1 MKNYI
6 LLALVLTHSLN
17 LYSQELELSYYL
29 PKSNNYNQDIPKP
42 SEVIGHEVGE
52 WHVTH
57 DKLVKYMYAV
67 ANSSERIIIEETGKT
82 YENRP
87 LVILKVSSEEN
98 IKNLTSIRESHLEIS
113 NGVKKSDFK
122 NMPAIVYQGYSV
134 HGNEASASNAAL
146 LGIYY
151 LAASNEPE
159 TLEILNNSVIL
170 FDPCL
175 NPDGLQRF
183 ANWVNSNKN
192 LVPNPDNNDR
202 EFSEVWPGGRTN
214 HYWFDLNRDWLPVQL
229 PESQARVKT
238 YTDWL
243 PNIVTDH
250 HEMGTNSTFFF
261 QPGIPSRVNPLIP
274 NLNQKLTEKVAKYH
288 ANFLDKIGSLYY
300 SKENYDDFYFGKGS
314 TYPDANGGIGIL
326 FEQGSSRGHIQNS
339 QNGVLTFPF
348 TIRNQL
354 TTTLSTLK
362 AVSELRIELLSYMND
377 FYVNNFND
385 SRKSKFKGIGF
396 GNSHDNTSSFELASI
411 LKAHKIKVIET
422 DGKKFKYFVPL
433 QQKKS
438 KLIKAMFD
446 TQTKFEDSLF
456 YDVSAWTF
464 PLAFNLNYEFLKEN
478 LSGNELFDKRSGKI
492 SGFSSYGYL
501 IKPYDYNI
509 PRFINFLQEN
519 GIRLKSSSKKFKI
532 KNSYYDY
539 GTLLIPVV
547 GQSKKPEKIFELL
560 TEISEK
566 TGIDVYSLSS
576 GYEDN
581 IGFGSNSFTTIK
593 KPKIGLIVG
602 NGIRSY
608 DAGEI
613 WHLFDTRYG
622 IPITKL
628 DVKNLNRTNLTE
640 YSHIIL
646 PSYSGSSINI
656 DKIKDYLKG
665 GGNIVAYRNSIN
677 WLEKNK
683 IVSVDFLKNERYA
696 SDVSYEDRGKFTG
709 SQVIGGTIF
718 NTKIDKSHP
727 INFGIKNND
736 LPIFK
741 NNTIF
746 MKPDVNSYNNPIT
759 YSKNPLLSG
768 YISDE
773 NLELLK
779 KSVPF
784 KIKRYSAGK
793 IFLFSDNTNFRA
805 FWYGTNRLL
814 MNSIYLSNK
823 M

>member
-6 LLALVLTHSLN
+6 LLAVVLTYSFN
-17 LYSQELELSYYL
+17 LYSQEVKLSYYL
-29 PKSNNYNQDIPKP
+29 PNSDNYNQDIPKP
-42 SEVIGHEVGE
+42 SEIIGHEVGE

-57 DKLVKYMYAV
+57 DKLVQYMYAV
-67 ANSSERIIIEETGKT
+67 ANSSERIVIEETGKT

-87 LVILKVSSEEN
+87 LLILKVSSEEN
-98 IKNLTSIRESHLEIS
+98 IKNLTSIKNSHLEIS
-113 NGVKKSDFK
+113 NGIKKSDFK

-146 LGIYY
+146 LGIYH

-159 TLEILNNSVIL
+159 TLKILNNSVIL

-229 PESQARVKT
+229 PESKARVKT

-300 SKENYDDFYFGKGS
+300 SKEDYDDFYFGKGS

-362 AVSELRIELLSYMND
+362 AASELRIELLSYMND

-396 GNSHDNTSSFELASI
+396 GNNHDKTSSYQLASI

-464 PLAFNLNYEFLKEN
+464 PLAFNLNYKFLKEN
-478 LSGNELFDKRSGKI
+478 LSGNELFDKRTGKI
-492 SGFSSYGYL
+492 SGYSNYGYL
-501 IKPYDYNI
+501 VKPYDYNI

-519 GIRLKSSSKKFKI
+519 GIRLKSSSKIFKI
-532 KNSYYDY
+532 KNNYFDY

-547 GQSKKPEKIFELL
+547 GQAIKPEKIFELL

-602 NGIRSY
+602 SGIRSY

-613 WHLFDTRYG
+613 WHLFDTRYS
-622 IPITKL
+622 IPITKI
-628 DVKNLNRTNLTE
+628 DVKNLNRTKLTE

-656 DKIKDYLKG
+656 DSIKSYLKA

-683 IVSVDFLKNERYA
+683 IVSVDFHKNERYA
-696 SDVSYEDRGKFTG
+696 SNVSFEDRGKFTG

-746 MKPDVNSYNNPIT
+746 MIPDENSYNNPIT

-768 YISDE
+768 YISDK

-793 IFLFSDNTNFRA
+793 IFLFSENTNFRA

>member
-6 LLALVLTHSLN
+6 LLAVVLTYSFN
-17 LYSQELELSYYL
+17 LYSQEVKLSYYL
-29 PKSNNYNQDIPKP
+29 PNSDNYNQDIPKP
-42 SEVIGHEVGE
+42 SEIIGHEVGE

-57 DKLVKYMYAV
+57 DKLVQYMYAV
-67 ANSSERIIIEETGKT
+67 ANSSERIVIEETGKT

-87 LVILKVSSEEN
+87 LLILKVSSEEN
-98 IKNLTSIRESHLEIS
+98 IKNLTSIKNSHLEIS
-113 NGVKKSDFK
+113 NGIKKSDFK

-146 LGIYY
+146 LGIYH

-159 TLEILNNSVIL
+159 TLKILNNSVIL

-362 AVSELRIELLSYMND
+362 AASELRIELLSYMND
-377 FYVNNFND
+377 FYVNNFNE

-396 GNSHDNTSSFELASI
+396 GNNHDKTSSYQLASI

-464 PLAFNLNYEFLKEN
+464 PLAFNLNYKFLKEN
-478 LSGNELFDKRSGKI
+478 LSGNELFDKRTGKI
-492 SGFSSYGYL
+492 SGYSNYGYL
-501 IKPYDYNI
+501 VKPYDYNI

-519 GIRLKSSSKKFKI
+519 GIRLKSSSKIFKI
-532 KNSYYDY
+532 KNNYFDY

-547 GQSKKPEKIFELL
+547 GQAIKPEKIFELL

-581 IGFGSNSFTTIK
+581 FGFGSNSFTTIK

-622 IPITKL
+622 IPITKI
-628 DVKNLNRTNLTE
+628 DVKNLNRTKLTE

-656 DKIKDYLKG
+656 DSIKSYLKA

-696 SDVSYEDRGKFTG
+696 SNVSFEDRGKFTG

-746 MKPDVNSYNNPIT
+746 MIPDENSYNNPIT

-768 YISDE
+768 YISDK

>member
-29 PKSNNYNQDIPKP
+29 PKSNSYNQDIPKP
-42 SEVIGHEVGE
+42 SEIIGHEVGE

-57 DKLVKYMYAV
+57 DKLVQYMYAV

-87 LVILKVSSEEN
+87 LLILKVSSEEN

-362 AVSELRIELLSYMND
+362 AASELRIELLSYMND

-396 GNSHDNTSSFELASI
+396 GNNHDKTSSYQLASI

-464 PLAFNLNYEFLKEN
+464 PLAFNLNYKFLKEN
-478 LSGNELFDKRSGKI
+478 LSGNELFDKRTGKI
-492 SGFSSYGYL
+492 SGYSNYGYL
-501 IKPYDYNI
+501 VKPYDYNI

-519 GIRLKSSSKKFKI
+519 GIRLKSSSKIFKI
-532 KNSYYDY
+532 KNNYFDY

-547 GQSKKPEKIFELL
+547 GQAIKPEKIFELL

-602 NGIRSY
+602 SGIRSY

-613 WHLFDTRYG
+613 WHLFDTRYS
-622 IPITKL
+622 IPITKI
-628 DVKNLNRTNLTE
+628 DVKNLNRTKLTE

-656 DKIKDYLKG
+656 DSIKSYLKA

-696 SDVSYEDRGKFTG
+696 SNVSFEDRGKFTG

-746 MKPDVNSYNNPIT
+746 MIPDENSYNNPIT

-768 YISDE
+768 YISDK